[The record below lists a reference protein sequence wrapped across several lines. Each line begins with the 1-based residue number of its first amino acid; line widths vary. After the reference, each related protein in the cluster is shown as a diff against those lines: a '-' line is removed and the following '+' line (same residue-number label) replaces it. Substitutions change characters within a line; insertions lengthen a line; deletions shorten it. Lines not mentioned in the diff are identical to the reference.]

1 MRCLPCVRSI
11 VSRLDDQRPLF
22 ESQSYLP
29 HVIGQVVGS
38 TQQNSQSV
46 PGRIFGIVFLG
57 HCVVPLQPFVLGKTC
72 ELRQQ
77 LTVHFVPIFSQL
89 SHSGQLCPCLVRAGN
104 EDCIE
109 FRVQSLSQTENWEHG
124 VVHGREVSP

>member
-57 HCVVPLQPFVLGKTC
+57 HCVVPLQPFVSGKTC
-72 ELRQQ
+72 KLREQF
-77 LTVHFVPIFSQL
+77 TVHFVPIFSQL
-89 SHSGQLCPCLVRAGN
+89 SHRGQLCPCLVRTGY
-104 EDCIE
+104 EDRIE
-109 FRVQSLSQTENWEHG
+109 FRVQSLSYAENRSQG
-124 VVHGREVSP
+124 VVSG